1 MNKRVAKHFF
11 RLVLSFGFVILCG
24 DFVSAQES
32 EKPLTRLT
40 DLLQHWY
47 DSLGQQYSGKDELL
61 NDCLLPDINLDKAL
75 PNNIENLISPCKLT
89 SKRVGDVLVI
99 HKRTVLNLLD
109 GTVKDSVTGKPIAFA
124 TIQFGNSGTITDEE
138 GYFLISSD
146 ETEVKLSLSHIGY
159 EPQSLAVSS
168 AQEAII
174 LMNPK
179 NIELAEVRVDGAGSN
194 QNSRKSNEN
203 LLREVRTVDAGFYRS
218 LQDAL
223 EDSSFK
229 TVSAPLVPN
238 FRTHGVI
245 YHRIK
250 LPKEERKSIGKVF
263 GFSDGKFTYI
273 NPRAPKPRKLA
284 DFYKTDRIGPYLYF
298 KKEVRISSQ
307 GRKITWLQERLLDTN
322 TGEDFTLTR
331 GRLRELIED
340 DTELLELFNAEKG
353 KSGKLKLYLIEY
365 LRRKSER

>member
-1 MNKRVAKHFF
+1 MKLNKAIVFLF
-11 RLVLSFGFVILCG
+11 ILLLLLESAA
-24 DFVSAQES
+24 SAQERHAS
-32 EKPLTRLT
+32 SITLKE
-40 DLLQHWY
+40 LLQFWD
-47 DSLGQQYSGKDELL
+47 DSLGLQFSGQDELL
-61 NDCLLPDINLDKAL
+61 KECILSDMTLEELRPQD
-75 PNNIENLISPCKLT
+75 IENLLAPCNLT
-89 SKRVGDVLVI
+89 SKKVGDVMVI

-109 GTVKDSVTGKPIAFA
+109 GTVKDSVTGKAIAFA
-124 TIQFGNSGTITDEE
+124 AIQFGNSGTITDEE

-146 ETEVKLSLSHIGY
+146 QTELKLSLSHIGY
-159 EPQSLAVSS
+159 EKQSAAVSS
-168 AQEAII
+168 AEEAII

-179 NIELAEVRVDGAGSN
+179 NIELAEVRVDGTDSDRD
-194 QNSRKSNEN
+194 SRKSNDDD

-229 TVSAPLVPN
+229 TISAPLVPN

-250 LPKEERKSIGKVF
+250 LPKEERRSIGNVF
-263 GFSDGKFTYI
+263 GFSDGKFIYI
-273 NPRAPKPRKLA
+273 NPRTPKPRKLA

-307 GRKITWLQERLLDTN
+307 GRNITWLQEKLLDTN

-353 KSGKLKLYLIEY
+353 KSGKLKLYLMEY
-365 LRRKSER
+365 LRRKSTR